1 LRICAAAPVH
11 VAAAGVELL
20 GTVRLLLLC
29 TARLLVVLPA
39 ARLLLV
45 VLAAILV
52 AEAEADDAEA
62 DVAVAVEGR
71 VMVTSAE
78 AQNWTANC
86 RVAAFVGGRADWM
99 VGGCLPC

>member
-1 LRICAAAPVH
+1 MPAQPGLRICAAAPVH

-29 TARLLVVLPA
+29 T